1 MFMESL
7 RQGKKKHR
15 NLMIAVVVI
24 LAVSLVGSFAIWQ
37 SPSGQGGSGSESDN
51 AAQYQAALQSVQAAI
66 DTKLTEVG
74 EGNTPDFATASA
86 IGELYATAYQYN
98 SMLEDAENAVIA
110 ANQAAIYYELAL
122 QQAPAELNEQGIA
135 NYKALAGTYYLVSNQ
150 YEKAGRYLQ
159 EALEVMPADY
169 QLNYS
174 YAMYLMRMNKTA
186 EAIAHLTSYRATL
199 EEGSETAQQVDSL
212 IALLNAMQNPPE
224 QSTDQ
229 AEDENAEAGE

>member
-7 RQGKKKHR
+7 RQSKKKHR
-15 NLMIAVVVI
+15 NLMLVVVLV

-51 AAQYQAALQSVQAAI
+51 TAQYQAALQSVQTAI
-66 DTKLTEVG
+66 DTKLAEVG

-98 SMLEDAENAVIA
+98 SMLEDAQNAVIA
-110 ANQAAIYYELAL
+110 ANQAAVYYELAL
-122 QQAPAELNEQGIA
+122 QQAPAELNEQGLA
-135 NYKALAGTYYLVSNQ
+135 NYKALTGTYYLVSNQ
-150 YEKAGRYLQ
+150 FDKAGSYLK
-159 EALEVMPADY
+159 EALDVMPEDY

-174 YAMYLMRMNKTA
+174 YAMYLMRMNKTD

-199 EEGSETAQQVDSL
+199 EDGGETAQQVDSL

-224 QSTDQ
+224 QSTD
-229 AEDENAEAGE
+229 ESEGENTEAGE